1 MSARLFFLLFCLLLA
16 ACSGRNT
23 GIALGVGTH
32 GAGLALYTDP
42 FFLAPPYAAGAYVGF
57 PDNGLSPGRYEK
69 GAVTPATRD
78 PGPAASPAPSAPGSA
93 EVAPPPATGS
103 SGAAPAAPLVSGSAG
118 VAPMPAPENQN
129 REHGRP
135 FASAPLSPSFA
146 QPSPPLA
153 EPLGEVRFEAPLPAG
168 SGPEL

>member
-1 MSARLFFLLFCLLLA
+1 MSARLFFSLLCLLLA

-57 PDNGLSPGRYEK
+57 PENGISPGRYES
-69 GAVTPATRD
+69 GAVTPVTPNPD
-78 PGPAASPAPSAPGSA
+78 PAASPAPSAPGSA
-93 EVAPPPATGS
+93 EAAPPVFAS
-103 SGAAPAAPLVSGSAG
+103 SGAAPLPATENPNRESGHS
-118 VAPMPAPENQN
+118 VAP
-129 REHGRP
+129 
-135 FASAPLSPSFA
+135 APLSPSFA
-146 QPSPPLA
+146 QPSPPLSEPLV
-153 EPLGEVRFEAPLPAG
+153 EPLGEVRFEAPLPVG